1 MQAPSASSYVTLKPS
16 GQMSNRAAAEAATDR
31 FQTVNCGDDSTY
43 YEAVKLAAN
52 VCGTQGALLSFIHR
66 GRQWLSARIGIGTM
80 DYPRALAFCAQ
91 AIRVP
96 DEVMVVRDVAEDPRF
111 SRNWAKAGGVPFRFY
126 AGAPLLAPHGVPFG
140 TLSVID
146 RCSRELSKSQTVA
159 LQSLSRQIVRL
170 LALAQ
175 DNSVLRAANERL
187 SEISLTDV
195 LTSIANRRA
204 FNERLA
210 AEEKTARRTNEPLSL
225 LLIDID
231 HFKQFNDRHGH
242 LAGDAALV
250 QVARILN
257 GNNRSSDLLARYGGE
272 EFGLIL
278 PRARVQAAA
287 AVAQRLR
294 LAVEADDT
302 MEQHVTLS
310 IGVAAYVPFRGTHG
324 LIADADRALY
334 AAKDAGRNCVMT
346 ADDVTGV

>member
-1 MQAPSASSYVTLKPS
+1 MQAPSASSYVALKPS
-16 GQMSNRAAAEAATDR
+16 GLMSREEVAEATADR
-31 FQTVNCGDDSTY
+31 FQAVDCGDDESF

-52 VCGTQGALLSFIHR
+52 VCGTQGALLTFIHR
-66 GRQWLSARIGIGTM
+66 GRQWLSARTGM
-80 DYPRALAFCAQ
+80 ASFDCPRALAFCAQ
-91 AIRVP
+91 AIRAP

-111 SRNWAKAGGVPFRFY
+111 SRNWGKAGGVPFRFY

-146 RCSRELSKSQTVA
+146 RCSRELSKSQATA

-175 DNSVLRAANERL
+175 DNIALRAANERL
-187 SEISLTDV
+187 SEISMTDV
-195 LTSIANRRA
+195 LTNIANRRA

-210 AEEKTARRTNEPLSL
+210 AEEKTARRTGEPFAL
-225 LLIDID
+225 LLMDVD
-231 HFKQFNDRHGH
+231 QFKQFNDRHGH

-250 QVARILN
+250 RIAGTLS

-278 PRARVQAAA
+278 PRARVEAAA
-287 AVAQRLR
+287 AVAERLR
-294 LAVEADDT
+294 MAVEADDT
-302 MEQHVTLS
+302 PWQHVTLS
-310 IGVAAYVPFRGTHG
+310 IGVAAFDPTRGTNG

-334 AAKDAGRNCVMT
+334 AAKAAGRNRVVS
-346 ADDVTGV
+346 ADDFVG